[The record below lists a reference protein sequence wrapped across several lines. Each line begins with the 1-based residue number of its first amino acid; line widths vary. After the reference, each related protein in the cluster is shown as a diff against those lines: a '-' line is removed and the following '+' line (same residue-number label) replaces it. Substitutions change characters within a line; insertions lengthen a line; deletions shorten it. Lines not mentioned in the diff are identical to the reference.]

1 MISSFIRTSGEDI
14 CIMLDTW
21 FCWTLYSIDISIQAH
36 ELLVSVKSSTAENC
50 RLFSLL
56 FENNGQKVTALLGA
70 FFFLIQIQFVTL
82 FPCYFCGKMHH
93 MYFFRLSVKAL
104 MTQKL
109 LLLWLF

>member
-82 FPCYFCGKMHH
+82 FPCYFCERCIICISLD
-93 MYFFRLSVKAL
+93 FP
-104 MTQKL
+104 
-109 LLLWLF
+109 